1 MICIW
6 SNATSRYKDNTYY
19 NDVMVQ
25 AFVNAVVTIVA
36 IYDETEFR
44 VLNDTSVG
52 KLPQSVIHS
61 LSHSPSHS
69 PSHSLTH
76 SFFSTVIDYFK
87 EFNNEVLIKIP
98 INPSMKN
105 GQGLFH
111 SRFNV
116 FSSITG
122 EMYKDFINNQSDKF
136 VAAIGDVGKIKEY
149 MNKLI
154 IFDSMQS

>member
-6 SNATSRYKDNTYY
+6 SNATNRYKDNNYY
-19 NDVMVQ
+19 NEIMVQ

-44 VLNDTSVG
+44 VLNDAKIGNNYSPTTTFTSYSL
-52 KLPQSVIHS
+52 KHALP
-61 LSHSPSHS
+61 
-69 PSHSLTH
+69 
-76 SFFSTVIDYFK
+76 DYFQ
-87 EFNNEVLIKIP
+87 EFKDEVLIKIP
-98 INPSMKN
+98 INPSIKN

-111 SRFNV
+111 TRFNV

-136 VAAIGDVGKIKEY
+136 VSAIGDVGKVKEY

-154 IFDSMQS
+154 VFDSM